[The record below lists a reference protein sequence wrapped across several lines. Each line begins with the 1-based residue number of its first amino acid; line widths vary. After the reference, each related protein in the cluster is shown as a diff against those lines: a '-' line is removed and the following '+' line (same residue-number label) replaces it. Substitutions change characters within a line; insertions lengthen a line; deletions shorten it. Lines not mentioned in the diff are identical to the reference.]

1 MDFLNLTLKES
12 TRVFMCEFV
21 MVVFSYSPTGNMWM
35 PAVKSFTYLHRNT
48 QIALKMYVKQTTFP
62 LVFHVC
68 LGFLILFYK
77 KKRKMSD
84 IIIPSNPQAW
94 LTCDVITE

>member
-48 QIALKMYVKQTTFP
+48 QIALKMYVKRTTFP

-77 KKRKMSD
+77 MKRKMSD

-94 LTCDVITE
+94 LMCDVITE